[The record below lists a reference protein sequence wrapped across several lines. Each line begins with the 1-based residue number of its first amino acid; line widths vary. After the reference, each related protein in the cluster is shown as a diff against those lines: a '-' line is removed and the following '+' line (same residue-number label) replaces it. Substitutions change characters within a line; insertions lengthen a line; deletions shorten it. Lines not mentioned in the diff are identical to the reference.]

1 MKSNDAMKPKDGEC
15 LVLIPQGNM
24 NTEVPGTYGWMKK
37 ELNKKKKR
45 SSNTISSIPNFKYG
59 YGGSGGGYFSA
70 IDGTMTLP
78 D

>member
-15 LVLIPQGNM
+15 PVLIPQGNM

-45 SSNTISSIPNFKYG
+45 RF
-59 YGGSGGGYFSA
+59 
-70 IDGTMTLP
+70 
-78 D
+78 